1 MTLAILTSDDG
12 AEYVQCKQHRFD
24 RSVDLRA
31 SEMAESRSLGEAIR
45 LRRLELGMSQEEL
58 AERIG
63 ADVRQSDVS
72 RLERGKILFP
82 CLERLNQIATA
93 LGMSIGT
100 LLVEAGWFTDED
112 TAEIVSADFRETS
125 RSVPIVVADDEP
137 VSLEAIVSL
146 LGDYG
151 YSAATAYDLGTLTDI
166 LTESSPEIVLVDIAL
181 PGLNPE
187 LLEKLVASLHPSS
200 ILVFMGSGLPEI
212 EVEGPY
218 LEKPIDSRQL
228 LALVGSIEKRRPV
241 LPSRFGSDNG
251 HLAEV

>member
-1 MTLAILTSDDG
+1 
-12 AEYVQCKQHRFD
+12 
-24 RSVDLRA
+24 
-31 SEMAESRSLGEAIR
+31 MAESRSLGEAIR

-82 CLERLNQIATA
+82 RLERLNQIAAA
-93 LGMSIGT
+93 LGLSIGA
-100 LLVEAGWFTDED
+100 LLIEAGWFTDDESAQVAA
-112 TAEIVSADFRETS
+112 AERPEHHSP
-125 RSVPIVVADDEP
+125 VPILVADDEP

-151 YSAATAYDLGTLTDI
+151 YVAATAYDLATL
-166 LTESSPEIVLVDIAL
+166 LEALEESTPEVVIVDIAL
-181 PGLNPE
+181 PGLKPE
-187 LLEKLVASLHPSS
+187 MLIERIASMYPSPV
-200 ILVFMGSGLPEI
+200 LVFMGSGLPDV

-228 LALVGSIEKRRPV
+228 LAFVGSIDKPRTDVPRY
-241 LPSRFGSDNG
+241 SDGNG
-251 HLAEV
+251 RIPTR